1 MTTEEDN
8 TASKLNVTFE
18 GPDIQKG
25 ASLDDFQKT
34 LNHVQNAVRRMVNH
48 LSGNQSN
55 RGRPS
60 EAVRQ
65 QSSLRIVGISP
76 GSVVAQLELPASDHL
91 TDHSQN
97 YGQQAILQ
105 ILSWEGEGDDSLPR
119 DVAKE
124 LQAIGTNV
132 SDDVDTVR
140 LGNPRYGR
148 SVSIKRKPKPPRRRR
163 RTSETI
169 EAILYGSLK
178 EINWDNRTAQL
189 HRVGVEGHVKLRFS
203 PGFDDA
209 MRKHAT
215 EFVKI
220 KGRGKIDPNDKWVSV
235 EVQEIKGT
243 RSHKRPFDLEEFLS
257 DTEAKLFDPD
267 TVVRVSEP
275 FDVDEFIRGIH
286 DARDVESEWL
296 RD

>member
-25 ASLDDFQKT
+25 ASLDDFQTT
-34 LNHVQNAVRRMVNH
+34 LNHVQNAVRRMIQH
-48 LSGNQSN
+48 L
-55 RGRPS
+55 RGEESSRLLKS
-60 EAVRQ
+60 AKLMG
-65 QSSLRIVGISP
+65 SLRIVGISE
-76 GSVVAQLELPASDHL
+76 GSVVPELELPTLDRL
-91 TDHSQN
+91 VDHSQN
-97 YGQQAILQ
+97 YGQQAIHE
-105 ILSWEGEGDDSLPR
+105 ILSWEGEGDDSLPQ
-119 DVAKE
+119 DVATE
-124 LQAIGTNV
+124 LQAIGVNV

-163 RTSETI
+163 RTSDAI
-169 EAILYGSLK
+169 EANLYGSLK

-189 HRVGVEGHVKLRFS
+189 HRVGVKGHVKLRFDA
-203 PGFDDA
+203 GFDEA
-209 MRKHAT
+209 MRNHAT

-235 EVQEIKGT
+235 DVHEIKGT

-257 DTEAKLFDPD
+257 DADAKVFDPD

-275 FDVDEFIRGIH
+275 FDVDEFIRDIH